1 MQLNQYLKLKKIP
14 DWLEKA
20 LISQQRKRFDNPSM
34 NHSRNEA
41 MIIKQFYNQ
50 NSCNTFIDM
59 GCWLGILSSRVKR
72 SVNPERIILVDA
84 VPVYLHLAKQLLI
97 EEDLSSNVEIIEMT
111 VIDSLQFP
119 KFITVDLDDTIRTSS
134 IKNCQ
139 EQLNITVNL
148 PIANPKTCK
157 DAAIEIANL
166 APLGAYLKTDL
177 DGVDYSFLQELLNIN
192 YLPNVVQFEA
202 WLSSTDNVKKCI
214 SILEQFAAVGYE
226 VPSPDELTGSRISNI
241 IISRQAY
248 KIYRLI

>member
-1 MQLNQYLKLKKIP
+1 
-14 DWLEKA
+14 
-20 LISQQRKRFDNPSM
+20 
-34 NHSRNEA
+34 
-41 MIIKQFYNQ
+41 
-50 NSCNTFIDM
+50 
-59 GCWLGILSSRVKR
+59 
-72 SVNPERIILVDA
+72 
-84 VPVYLHLAKQLLI
+84 
-97 EEDLSSNVEIIEMT
+97 